1 MNNVIEDC
9 LERAKGINEIKINAV
24 QKLENNLNKC
34 PNEYFSATKKFIE
47 NIKTNINLRKNFINE
62 LQNNNFENEVDI
74 LDMILKLAA
83 VDEVD
88 NQAADMY
95 EAFMNEIS

>member
-1 MNNVIEDC
+1 MNNVIKDC
-9 LERAKGINEIKINAV
+9 LERAKAINKIKINAV
-24 QKLENNLNKC
+24 QKIENNLNKC
-34 PNEYFSATKKFIE
+34 PSEYLSATKKFIE

-74 LDMILKLAA
+74 LDMILKLEA